1 MELQTIGS
9 YLSVPGPKVDQVANP
24 YSQDQQLG
32 LWDPEEMRKTPATSQ
47 HSIATSNQSLIKK
60 VKK

>member
-32 LWDPEEMRKTPATSQ
+32 LWDPEEMRKTPALLTG
-47 HSIATSNQSLIKK
+47 ATSYTTNNGGI
-60 VKK
+60 